1 MTIDTDPLGGE
12 AAGRSR
18 LVLRQGAWAIAD
30 QLLSSGTNFVMAVMV
45 ARLLA
50 PKAYGSFVL
59 ATSAWLTLLSVV
71 RAAVIHPFVVEAAQ
85 QDEAIFRQA
94 ASEASGVVVAVGVL
108 GAALLAG
115 VGVALGAR
123 TESGQAFVI
132 LGILTPFLVLQDF
145 WRFTA
150 FARGRART
158 AVANDGVWALVQT
171 VCILLLIEAS
181 TRSPAAAVAAWGT
194 GAVAGAFLGMV
205 QFRIRPSFGP
215 STWAWARRIAPFAG
229 WFGLSSGIYAG
240 ANQVVAVVVAA
251 SAGPAALGGLRALQT
266 LLGPAQLVAVAG
278 DSVALPAASR
288 QYGHHSFRGLT
299 AFMTRYAGLLTAVLG
314 VYGTVV
320 FIYRTGIIR
329 LVLGPA
335 FLPYSNLMLPLAL
348 GLAATACSYSGT
360 VGLRSVF
367 AGRALAQAELLAS
380 VVQVVAV
387 GVLVER
393 YGVLGAAWGS
403 TIASA
408 VHSASMWGTYG
419 FLTRESRGAHR
430 RSRRRHRRRRRWYRP
445 PASAQSTSSTG
456 SRPQ

>member
-1 MTIDTDPLGGE
+1 MQTSACCACPLPRRSSAGRCRQGRLTARPELDSKTMARNPALPFVREGELVEYEWSPNAPLRLTRPCRGPRSLPLQGPFNLATTALATNASRSARVLFPFVVEAVRRDATTSDGRCLAGGPPRSAPRRCRISRRAGQQRLVGPGNWRSRRQCRATMTIDTDPLGGE

-194 GAVAGAFLGMV
+194 GAVAGAFLG
-205 QFRIRPSFGP
+205 
-215 STWAWARRIAPFAG
+215 
-229 WFGLSSGIYAG
+229 
-240 ANQVVAVVVAA
+240 
-251 SAGPAALGGLRALQT
+251 
-266 LLGPAQLVAVAG
+266 
-278 DSVALPAASR
+278 
-288 QYGHHSFRGLT
+288 
-299 AFMTRYAGLLTAVLG
+299 
-314 VYGTVV
+314 
-320 FIYRTGIIR
+320 
-329 LVLGPA
+329 
-335 FLPYSNLMLPLAL
+335 
-348 GLAATACSYSGT
+348 
-360 VGLRSVF
+360 
-367 AGRALAQAELLAS
+367 
-380 VVQVVAV
+380 
-387 GVLVER
+387 
-393 YGVLGAAWGS
+393 
-403 TIASA
+403 
-408 VHSASMWGTYG
+408 
-419 FLTRESRGAHR
+419 
-430 RSRRRHRRRRRWYRP
+430 
-445 PASAQSTSSTG
+445 
-456 SRPQ
+456 